1 MTIGRRQSLHQR
13 LLSETTPSPSAEHY
27 LRAILELSGEDAAD
41 DGSLTGARVTDL
53 AASLGV
59 SKATVTITAGHLIEK
74 GYLERAKDR
83 RLKLTSEGRRHA
95 LRVVERHALL
105 HEFIEN
111 VLCLPRADIEKNIC
125 RIEHALSDE
134 IFERIEK
141 LVIFYR
147 SSDKRHSSHARAFR
161 AFLDKK

>member
-1 MTIGRRQSLHQR
+1 MTSGRRHSLHQR
-13 LLSETTPSPSAEHY
+13 LLSDTTPSPSAEHY
-27 LRAILELSGEDAAD
+27 LRAILELSGDETATRA
-41 DGSLTGARVTDL
+41 SETGARVTDL

-83 RLKLTSEGRRHA
+83 RLKLTREGRRHA

-134 IFERIEK
+134 IYERIEK
-141 LVIFYR
+141 LVAFYR
-147 SSDKRHSSHARAFR
+147 STDKQSSSHARAFR
-161 AFLDKK
+161 AFLEKK